1 MWKYSSIYLK
11 ARSQLGKY
19 LQQATQVRHQIR
31 DPLYRNSLFL
41 MANTILTSGLGFFF
55 WVVVARFYT
64 EEEVGL
70 GAAIISA
77 MTLLALLSRLGLDI
91 ALIRFLPKAE
101 KPVDMINSCFTL
113 SGIVALA
120 VAAIFIA
127 GLDFWSPAL
136 GFIKQSAI
144 FSLAFVLF
152 AFLWTLSLMMDFI
165 FIARRR
171 ADFVLSKNTIHQL
184 LKIPLP
190 ILLVLFFRAFGI
202 VSSWGLAIGVALV
215 ISLFFFIPRVQ
226 KRYKPMP
233 KLNLG
238 IIKDM
243 WRYSAGNYFASLFMA
258 APALVLPIMI
268 VNLLGGEENAYFYV
282 AWAIATLLFVIPG
295 AVSQSLFAEGSH
307 FEDKLGVNVR
317 RSYIFIFLLL
327 IPAIILLLLL
337 GKWLLLLYGE
347 SYSENALM
355 LLWILGVSSL
365 LVGVNSIY
373 YSILRVRGRIR
384 ELVIIAGFITLAV
397 LVGSYLI
404 TPMTGIIGIGYV
416 WIAAQVVVSVYVLL
430 AMRASYIARRV

>member
-1 MWKYSSIYLK
+1 
-11 ARSQLGKY
+11 
-19 LQQATQVRHQIR
+19 
-31 DPLYRNSLFL
+31 
-41 MANTILTSGLGFFF
+41 
-55 WVVVARFYT
+55 
-64 EEEVGL
+64 
-70 GAAIISA
+70 
-77 MTLLALLSRLGLDI
+77 
-91 ALIRFLPKAE
+91 
-101 KPVDMINSCFTL
+101 MI
-113 SGIVALA
+113 
-120 VAAIFIA
+120 
-127 GLDFWSPAL
+127 
-136 GFIKQSAI
+136 
-144 FSLAFVLF
+144 
-152 AFLWTLSLMMDFI
+152 DFI

-171 ADFVLSKNTIHQL
+171 ADFVLSKNTILQL

-202 VSSWGLAIGVALV
+202 VSSWGLAIGIALV
-215 ISLFFFIPRVQ
+215 ISLFLFLPRVQ

-307 FEDKLGVNVR
+307 FEDELGVNVR

-327 IPAIILLLLL
+327 IPAIILLLIL

-365 LVGVNSIY
+365 LVGVNSVY

-384 ELVIIAGFITLAV
+384 ELVAITGFITLVV

-404 TPMTGIIGIGYV
+404 TPMTGIIGVGYV

-430 AMRASYIARRV
+430 AMRVSHIARRV